1 MEIILIFIWA
11 GVLISLLCDRRIRK
25 ITEEVMDYGTKGQT
39 GEQAVRLFLKEMGGK
54 MKIKYDFHSM
64 FDYYDIKSETLNIC
78 SLSKNSSSLYF
89 YCNALRQ
96 SAFGIRAQKKK
107 KLYALKT
114 AFLML
119 LRISGPVMLVLLLA
133 GILLRNRM
141 WITAAGIEIL
151 IFLGYQLL
159 NTGIEM
165 TITKEAMMFIKSHDS
180 LGKKEEKEAER
191 FYRSIEFA
199 EWAVLRKG
207 IRSIL
212 SLILKLPGCLLRKR
226 GGEPI
231 KSTER

>member
-89 YCNALRQ
+89 YCHALRQ
-96 SAFGIRAQKKK
+96 IVFGIRGQKKK

-119 LRISGPVMLVLLLA
+119 LRISGPVMLVLLLNSGECNRLVFTSDRIQSGRTVYYPAAPERYFPENPA
-133 GILLRNRM
+133 GSQRH
-141 WITAAGIEIL
+141 WIYDDGGYDSEQCTYQCGLPDYQRLYDSGI
-151 IFLGYQLL
+151 FG
-159 NTGIEM
+159 
-165 TITKEAMMFIKSHDS
+165 
-180 LGKKEEKEAER
+180 
-191 FYRSIEFA
+191 
-199 EWAVLRKG
+199 
-207 IRSIL
+207 
-212 SLILKLPGCLLRKR
+212 
-226 GGEPI
+226 
-231 KSTER
+231 